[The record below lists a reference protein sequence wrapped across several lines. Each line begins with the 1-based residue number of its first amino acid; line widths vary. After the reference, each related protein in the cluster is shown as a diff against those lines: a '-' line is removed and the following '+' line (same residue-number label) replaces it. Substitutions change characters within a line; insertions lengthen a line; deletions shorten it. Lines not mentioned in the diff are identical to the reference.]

1 MFLCFHCWPPLP
13 LFFPSFFRG
22 GDNRHVCFPPTQVI
36 QRPFFLPFFL
46 SFVFSRPDLERSV
59 VNFWDFLFFSFL
71 SPSFV
76 INIRVKFHLNLFK
89 LLIYF
94 QLKPRFAINR
104 WEQFLEISAEKTRAR
119 LGERIGEGII
129 KRGFDDKNGTCLV
142 EGRDRLLSQGPGRS
156 WLNLE
161 SSTLLI
167 LRWLWQTRDGDPLH
181 LYTRRFFTTFPKFP
195 NFAWKCMDW
204 RNVGKSGNNSNKV
217 SSCYANSFEFKFV
230 YGKYSGKL
238 HLVMSIHL
246 NLKVCM

>member
-1 MFLCFHCWPPLP
+1 M
-13 LFFPSFFRG
+13 
-22 GDNRHVCFPPTQVI
+22 
-36 QRPFFLPFFL
+36 
-46 SFVFSRPDLERSV
+46 
-59 VNFWDFLFFSFL
+59 
-71 SPSFV
+71 
-76 INIRVKFHLNLFK
+76 
-89 LLIYF
+89 
-94 QLKPRFAINR
+94 KPRFAINR

-142 EGRDRLLSQGPGRS
+142 EGRDRLLSQGLGRS
-156 WLNLE
+156 WLNLG

-167 LRWLWQTRDGDPLH
+167 PRWLWQTRGGEPLH

-217 SSCYANSFEFKFV
+217 HLVMPIHSNYEFV
-230 YGKYSGKL
+230 YGKYSGKF
-238 HLVMSIHL
+238 HLVVSIYL